1 MKDLTWSGTLSVEVK
16 EVDDDHRRLVDL
28 FNLLNHAINEGSD
41 PRYIGILLEELVN
54 CTAWHFS
61 HEERLMFMHAFENFE
76 AHKAEHEE
84 LLAAA
89 RELQQQRQI
98 EGMSISNDDIEF
110 LEHWLTAH
118 ILTTDMRMGAY
129 LASSR
134 LGSE

>member
-1 MKDLTWSGTLSVEVK
+1 MKDLTWSSTLSVEVK

-28 FNLLNHAINEGSD
+28 HNLLNHAVNEGSD
-41 PRYIGILLEELVN
+41 LRYIGILLEELVN

-61 HEERLMFMHAFENFE
+61 HEERLMFMHGFEDFE
-76 AHKAEHEE
+76 AHKAEHGE

-98 EGMSISNDDIEF
+98 ECRSFSNEDIEF

-129 LASSR
+129 LAR
-134 LGSE
+134 VM